1 MHYISK
7 NCAPWNELTDLLK
20 VKCCLSVCECGCVCV
35 VVFVIC
41 VAYGRPCLQLLLA
54 QPLAVRVSFNSFAP
68 FVPFVVGLDVVVSS
82 RL

>member
-1 MHYISK
+1 MY
-7 NCAPWNELTDLLK
+7 
-20 VKCCLSVCECGCVCV
+20 VSVAVCV
-35 VVFVIC
+35 WLCSVV
-41 VAYGRPCLQLLLA
+41 YGRPCLQLLLA